1 MVFDSQ
7 VQKIYHARLMSARIV
22 IDTLDFVRNTRT
34 HHAKIKIDEFVR
46 LQDYLSDSQGKL
58 EYKVSGT
65 LDKNGKPIIQVT
77 IKGTINL
84 HCQRCLDGL
93 AHVLDIQT
101 AILLIENE
109 SELSRLDG
117 TESVDGILAASD
129 TDVLALIE
137 DEIILSLPISPRHR
151 EDECSAS
158 ELTNSYAIGKKH
170 PFATLATLK
179 KLH

>member
-34 HHAKIKIDEFVR
+34 HHGKIRLDEFVR

-84 HCQRCLDGL
+84 HCQRCLGGL

-101 AILLIENE
+101 AILLVENE
-109 SELSRLDG
+109 SELSCLDE

-129 TDVLALIE
+129 TNVFALIE

-158 ELTNSYAIGKKH
+158 ELTNSYSIGKKH